1 MKIEFHYELSGK
13 FPQKNGIDYHVYD
26 YFPSNVE
33 RMGQVTLLL
42 TTGTIK
48 RASSALLDP
57 AD

>member
-1 MKIEFHYELSGK
+1 MMNYLENFRKKMDGTILLVIIFRSH
-13 FPQKNGIDYHVYD
+13 
-26 YFPSNVE
+26 VE
-33 RMGQVTLLL
+33 RMAQVTLLL